1 MYRKHRI
8 LMPPKDSIYTLP
20 QDRILP
26 FEFSDQVATVF
37 DDMIGRSVPLY
48 RETVKRQ
55 AQLTAR
61 FYQPGTCIYDLGCS
75 NGNLG
80 LSLCSLM
87 LDAPFEMVCV
97 DSSQPMLD
105 RFAERLTPLPG
116 SENLRLVQDDIRT
129 VPMHNASVVVVNLTL
144 QFIPVAER
152 NDLIRRIHEAL
163 VPGGVLLLTEK
174 VVHEDPVLD
183 ELEVGFYYRLKEENG
198 YSRMEISQKRE
209 ALENVLVPESVSCHQ
224 KRLQEAGFATQ
235 DVWLKW
241 FNFASFIARKGEHT

>member
-1 MYRKHRI
+1 M
-8 LMPPKDSIYTLP
+8 LQKDTIYTLP

-26 FEFSDQVATVF
+26 FEFTDQVAMVF

-61 FYQPGTCIYDLGCS
+61 FYQPGTRIYDLGCS

-97 DSSQPMLD
+97 DSSKPMLE

-116 SENLRLVQDDIRT
+116 SEHLRLVQDDIRT

-144 QFIPVAER
+144 QFITVSER
-152 NDLIRRIHEAL
+152 DALIQRIHHAL

-174 VVHEDPVLD
+174 VIHEDPVLD
-183 ELEVGFYYRLKEENG
+183 EMEVGFYYRLKEENG

-209 ALENVLVPESVSCHQ
+209 ALENILVPESVTCHQ
-224 KRLQEAGFATQ
+224 KRLHAAGFVTQ
-235 DVWLKW
+235 DLWLKW
-241 FNFASFIARKGEHT
+241 FNFASFIARKGEHA